1 MSSLS
6 QNPKKTLSFSST
18 MKNPNYN
25 PLKKRLASRF
35 LKAMGRLKCKMS
47 PFPATIEE
55 KRRRHRAVRGAAYA
69 SMASAVGPRRAW
81 SRALLRKMKG
91 RKRARRNPRNVDE
104 RFGLNLNQLCDVVPG
119 GEGMDSRSLL
129 NETAHYIKCLVAQVQ
144 IMREILHSSSSSS
157 TTL

>member
-6 QNPKKTLSFSST
+6 QNPKKTLSFFST
-18 MKNPNYN
+18 MKNPNN
-25 PLKKRLASRF
+25 PLKKRLTSRF
-35 LKAMGRLKCKMS
+35 LKAMEKIKYNMS
-47 PFPATIEE
+47 PSPVSLEE

-91 RKRARRNPRNVDE
+91 RKRAGRNPRNVDT
-104 RFGLNLNQLCDVVPG
+104 RFGLNQLCDVVPG
-119 GEGMDSRSLL
+119 GEAMDSRSLL

-144 IMREILHSSSSSS
+144 IMREILQSSSSSS